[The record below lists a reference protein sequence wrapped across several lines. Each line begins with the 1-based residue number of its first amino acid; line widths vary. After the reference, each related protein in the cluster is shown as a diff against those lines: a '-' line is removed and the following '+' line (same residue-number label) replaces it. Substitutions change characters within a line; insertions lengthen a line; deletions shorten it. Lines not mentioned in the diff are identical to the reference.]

1 MYIFLFI
8 YNFFFVFFF
17 CILYWIYVNNVLQ
30 NKDYYYVLQIVEL
43 LNQANLLT
51 SDKEKINLLAKVQEL
66 VIHRKPELLD
76 SFYDEI
82 VAFISDRSADVRK
95 WTVCFI
101 EEAWLVDMNDMII
114 Y

>member
-1 MYIFLFI
+1 MLWFYIGCLTIHKYSISKFKNI
-8 YNFFFVFFF
+8 
-17 CILYWIYVNNVLQ
+17 
-30 NKDYYYVLQIVEL
+30 YYVFQIVEL

-101 EEAWLVDMNDMII
+101 EEAWLVYMNDMIM